1 MSVVVGAGCSR
12 GCETDELLGLID
24 RALAEARVDAL
35 AVDALATIDLK
46 AREPGLIEAAR
57 RRGWPLR
64 VHPAEALRAAAVPTP
79 SAVVAAAVD
88 TPSVA
93 EAAALLSAGVGAQL
107 VVSKRRSPRATCAIA
122 RRPSRGTS
130 P

>member
-12 GCETDELLGLID
+12 GCEADELLGLID
-24 RALAEARVDAL
+24 QALAEARVDAL

-46 AREPGLIEAAR
+46 AHEPGLVEVAR
-57 RRGWPLR
+57 RRSWPLR
-64 VHPAEALRAAAVPTP
+64 VHPAEALCAAAVPTP

-93 EAAALLSAGVGAQL
+93 EAAALLSAGAGAQL
-107 VVSKRRSPRATCAIA
+107 VVAKRRSRRATCAIA
-122 RRPSRGTS
+122 HRPPGGT
-130 P
+130 PP